1 MPSPRF
7 RFGVLAVQYFL
18 YFGVMGAHL
27 PYFNLYCYHLEFSGW
42 QIGLISAVRS
52 LVLILFSIL
61 WSIVADRYRA
71 RRRIY
76 LICIFCSAALWGFF
90 MLTADFTWMLV
101 ITIFYGIFYSPLIA
115 FLETFAMEA
124 LGKNKRRYGGMRAW
138 GSVAFI
144 IMVLLLGRLIEV
156 YSVKII
162 LSFILAGS
170 WVQAVAALRLPG
182 ISASPPKRRGAGPR
196 KLINANVIVFLTSA
210 FLMLVSHGAY
220 YAFFSI
226 HLANLGYHGLF
237 IGTCWAVAVGAEIV
251 AMFASESIFKRF
263 SYETVLIFSFALAV
277 LRWAGLWGATSPVAL
292 LLLQTTHAASYAT
305 FHMAS
310 ILYMDTLAPDDAKTI
325 GQAAN
330 NAVTYG
336 LGLMVGFFLSG
347 ALYTQLGSQ
356 ALFGLSG
363 LIALAGGILFSG
375 WQYLGPKTRMS

>member
-90 MLTADFTWMLV
+90 MLTADFTWMPV

-226 HLANLGYHGLF
+226 HLANLGISRLVYRHLLGRGRGGGDRRHVRLREHLQTFFLRNGVDLF
-237 IGTCWAVAVGAEIV
+237 FCPGRSALGRALGRHIARRAAVAADHPRGLLRHLPYGQHPLHGYPGA
-251 AMFASESIFKRF
+251 R
-263 SYETVLIFSFALAV
+263 
-277 LRWAGLWGATSPVAL
+277 
-292 LLLQTTHAASYAT
+292 
-305 FHMAS
+305 
-310 ILYMDTLAPDDAKTI
+310 
-325 GQAAN
+325 
-330 NAVTYG
+330 
-336 LGLMVGFFLSG
+336 
-347 ALYTQLGSQ
+347 
-356 ALFGLSG
+356 
-363 LIALAGGILFSG
+363 
-375 WQYLGPKTRMS
+375 